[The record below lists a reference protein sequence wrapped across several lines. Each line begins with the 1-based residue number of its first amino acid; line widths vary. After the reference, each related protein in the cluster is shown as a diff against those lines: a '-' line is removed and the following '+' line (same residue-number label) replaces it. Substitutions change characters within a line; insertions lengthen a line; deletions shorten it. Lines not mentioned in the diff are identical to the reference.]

1 MSKEIQEAFEK
12 LSQVM
17 TDCNRRNYCDE
28 AYTKLKTAVETEL
41 AGLSVFKD
49 IQTEV
54 LYLSDED
61 LRRCPRKIYQLLD
74 RLVKVGVNNG

>member
-1 MSKEIQEAFEK
+1 MSKEIQESFEK

-28 AYTKLKTAVETEL
+28 AYTQLKTVVESEL
-41 AGLSVFKD
+41 NNLSTFKD
-49 IQTEV
+49 IQTKV

-61 LRRCPRKIYQLLD
+61 LEHCPRNIRQLLD
-74 RLVKVGVNNG
+74 RLVKVGVDNG